1 MLHLFV
7 LFPLLV
13 VLAAVLFQLHRNHP
27 QEITFYYFRNFIAIW
42 SICTFAIGSAEVF
55 FGTPY
60 AKSMALAFAV
70 PLLYVASTFLV
81 KLPFALHNKK
91 GIYLNVLLAV
101 IIIAGVIFGTTTF
114 VTANKLL
121 ASTGPLQGFFGH
133 MSKNLTVYRLWS
145 TTAIFVPVGLFFIYE
160 GLRTST
166 LLRTKI
172 RALLIGAGLVTAGVS
187 EWFHIQAKHA
197 ASADFYTLIGFFI
210 ITVGFFYPLFIKQSP
225 SQTT

>member
-7 LFPLLV
+7 LFPLLM
-13 VLAAVLFQLHRNHP
+13 VLTAILFQLHRNHP
-27 QEITFYYFRNFIAIW
+27 DEITFYYFRNFIAIW
-42 SICTFAIGSAEVF
+42 LVCTFAIGAAETF

-70 PLLYVASTFLV
+70 PLLYVASAFLV
-81 KLPFALHNKK
+81 KLPFALHHKK

-101 IIIAGVIFGTTTF
+101 IIIAGVIFGATTF

-121 ASTGPLQGFFGH
+121 ASTGPLQAFFGH
-133 MSKNLTVYRLWS
+133 MSKNLTIYRIWS
-145 TTAIFVPVGLFFIYE
+145 TIIIFVPVGLYFISE
-160 GLRTST
+160 GLKSQEFRN
-166 LLRTKI
+166 RI
-172 RALLIGAGLVTAGVS
+172 QALLIGSGLITAGVS

-197 ASADFYTLIGFFI
+197 AGADFYTLLGFFL
-210 ITVGFFYPLFIKQSP
+210 ITVGFFFPLFIKESP

>member
-13 VLAAVLFQLHRNHP
+13 VLAAILFQLHRNHP

-42 SICTFAIGSAEVF
+42 SVCTFAIGAAETF

-70 PLLYVASTFLV
+70 PLLYVASAFLV
-81 KLPFALHNKK
+81 KLPFALYEKRSV
-91 GIYLNVLLAV
+91 YLNVLLAV
-101 IIIAGVIFGTTTF
+101 IIIAGVIFGATTF

-121 ASTGPLQGFFGH
+121 AATGPLQGFFGH
-133 MSKNLTVYRLWS
+133 MSKNLTVYRIWS
-145 TTAIFVPVGLFFIYE
+145 TLIIFVPVGLFFVYQ
-160 GLRTST
+160 GLNSRE
-166 LLRTKI
+166 LRNRI
-172 RALLIGAGLVTAGVS
+172 RALLIGSGLITAGVS

-197 ASADFYTLIGFFI
+197 AGADLYTVIGFVL
-210 ITVGFFYPLFIKQSP
+210 ITAGFFFPLLIKESP
-225 SQTT
+225 AKTT